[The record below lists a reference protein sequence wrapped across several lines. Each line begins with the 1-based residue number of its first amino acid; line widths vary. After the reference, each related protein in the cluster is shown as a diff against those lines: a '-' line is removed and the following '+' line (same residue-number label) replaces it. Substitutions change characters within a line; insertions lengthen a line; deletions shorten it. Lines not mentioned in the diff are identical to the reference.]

1 MRDFENERAVLS
13 LILLDG
19 ALEDEPLNDGAGEA
33 PQQIVDG
40 REFGAGRHQPPQV
53 VDAEGESCVVEE
65 ILLLTVLL
73 LPFIH
78 VALIVIYGRDLLLKE
93 IKGEVCEK

>member
-33 PQQIVDG
+33 PQQIADG
-40 REFGAGRHQPPQV
+40 REFGAGRH
-53 VDAEGESCVVEE
+53 
-65 ILLLTVLL
+65 
-73 LPFIH
+73 
-78 VALIVIYGRDLLLKE
+78 DLLAGSRGCIRQRNPSGSASIYPRQPATILNPKP
-93 IKGEVCEK
+93 IYLS